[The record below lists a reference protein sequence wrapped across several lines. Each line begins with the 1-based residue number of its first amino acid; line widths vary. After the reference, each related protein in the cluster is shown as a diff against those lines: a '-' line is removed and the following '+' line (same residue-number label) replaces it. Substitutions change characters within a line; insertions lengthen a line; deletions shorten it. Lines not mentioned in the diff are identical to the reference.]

1 MPLSITAIPALETNY
16 VWALHNARHAV
27 LVDPGEAGAPLDWLA
42 GRRLALAAVLVT
54 HHHYDHT
61 DGISAIVERH
71 PAPVYGP
78 NDERIP
84 QVEHRVGHGDRVRID
99 PLDIDFEVLG
109 VPGHTTS
116 HIAYYGHG
124 LVLCGDTLFSAGC
137 GRMFEGT
144 PEQMHASLDR
154 LAALPPDTKVLAGHE
169 YTVSN
174 CRFALAVEPGNPSLQ
189 ARLREAEAL
198 RAKNQPTLPSTL
210 GDELEYN
217 PFLRCRQPDVAA
229 AARRREPG
237 RGNSPADVFAVLR
250 RWKIGR
256 ASCRERGARAA

>member
-84 QVEHRVGHGDRVRID
+84 QVEHRAGHADGVRID
-99 PLDIDFEVLG
+99 PLDTEFEV
-109 VPGHTTS
+109 VAVRVNTTRS
-116 HIAYYGHG
+116 M
-124 LVLCGDTLFSAGC
+124 GD
-137 GRMFEGT
+137 
-144 PEQMHASLDR
+144 
-154 LAALPPDTKVLAGHE
+154 AGHW
-169 YTVSN
+169 
-174 CRFALAVEPGNPSLQ
+174 
-189 ARLREAEAL
+189 
-198 RAKNQPTLPSTL
+198 
-210 GDELEYN
+210 
-217 PFLRCRQPDVAA
+217 
-229 AARRREPG
+229 
-237 RGNSPADVFAVLR
+237 PA
-250 RWKIGR
+250 G
-256 ASCRERGARAA
+256 